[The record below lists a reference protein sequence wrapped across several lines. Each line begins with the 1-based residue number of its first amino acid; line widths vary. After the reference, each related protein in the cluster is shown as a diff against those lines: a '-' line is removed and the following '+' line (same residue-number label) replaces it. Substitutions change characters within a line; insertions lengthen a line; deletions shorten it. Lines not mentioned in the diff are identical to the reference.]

1 VYRQADIYLFD
12 DPLAAV
18 DAQVGKLLMDKCFH
32 RLLEGKMRILVTH
45 HVQLLKTVDHL
56 LLLEGGKLTQQGSY
70 EELKDVITHHAA
82 LDLEAIEADKQ
93 QVKRVLSQV
102 DRTSK
107 QLSKGEEDDPT
118 ASQEEDG
125 HAEQQLQGAVSYDT
139 YKAYF
144 RALGAPFLVCLVLS
158 MFVFARG
165 CQAVMDIFISRW
177 ATWEE
182 DRGYN
187 SQDDESTRTK
197 MVTWYTVLLLLTLA
211 LYLLRTF
218 GFFFMCLRISLT
230 LHDQL
235 YHGIIRAW
243 MYFFNANPSG
253 RVLNRFSSDIQNVD
267 VALPQAMMDCLQV
280 CRIVLSTSF

>member
-1 VYRQADIYLFD
+1 
-12 DPLAAV
+12 
-18 DAQVGKLLMDKCFH
+18 M
-32 RLLEGKMRILVTH
+32 
-45 HVQLLKTVDHL
+45 
-56 LLLEGGKLTQQGSY
+56 
-70 EELKDVITHHAA
+70 
-82 LDLEAIEADKQ
+82 DLEAIEADKQ

-107 QLSKGEEDDPT
+107 LSKGEEQKDTVDD
-118 ASQEEDG
+118 SEDPN
-125 HAEQQLQGAVSYDT
+125 AEQQLQGAVSYDT

-165 CQAVMDIFISRW
+165 CQALMDIFISRW
-177 ATWEE
+177 STWEE
-182 DRGYN
+182 ERGYN
-187 SQDDESTRTK
+187 SLDDDEAARTR
-197 MVTWYTVLLLLTLA
+197 MVIYYSVLLLFTLA
-211 LYLLRTF
+211 LFLLRTF
-218 GFFFMCLRISLT
+218 GFFFMCLRISLK

-267 VALPQAMMDCLQV
+267 VTLPQAMMDSLQV
-280 CRIVLSTSF
+280 FTRDLI

>member
-1 VYRQADIYLFD
+1 
-12 DPLAAV
+12 
-18 DAQVGKLLMDKCFH
+18 
-32 RLLEGKMRILVTH
+32 
-45 HVQLLKTVDHL
+45 
-56 LLLEGGKLTQQGSY
+56 
-70 EELKDVITHHAA
+70 
-82 LDLEAIEADKQ
+82 
-93 QVKRVLSQV
+93 VKRVLSQV

-182 DRGYN
+182 DRGN
-187 SQDDESTRTK
+187 TSQDDESTRTK

-280 CRIVLSTSF
+280 CRIVLSTSYTRYS